1 MKKKSSKVKI
11 GDITGKKVSKDD
23 MKKIKGGL
31 ARRPTMR
38 GADDCGGNCMGSVS
52 TATGKQIEL

>member
-1 MKKKSSKVKI
+1 MEKKKSKVRI

-31 ARRPTMR
+31 RSRR
-38 GADDCGGNCMGSVS
+38 ADDCGGNCMGTVK
-52 TATGKQIEL
+52 TETGKQIEL